1 MEKIHTGLIAFAILA
16 ALAVGLMAA
25 GIVTQ
30 RDPAVVAAI
39 AAQERAKAEKLEAE
53 AATAQAQAAQ
63 ANIETAARLAAL
75 PAIVEGKRWMALS
88 AGIAVAV
95 VLIGLAFAAVLYV
108 CVRAVTLYPNHEGH
122 WPIVLGRLGWQL
134 PGLANGPAP
143 LQIATQAQAAATM
156 IGVTRAS
163 QSNAPVQD
171 IAKRTSQAAQALPV
185 PTFDAATGDGLK
197 LVYVKNGK
205 QSKAQREMQDVE
217 EFVRRGWVIGL
228 QRSHWLGQKFS
239 GSGNKIGRAYYDD
252 LMSKL
257 ARAGLVED
265 IGGHGW
271 QTIVTLDEA
280 LDAFGLAHTGDED
293 VHQIT

>member
-1 MEKIHTGLIAFAILA
+1 MEKIHTGLIVFAILA
-16 ALAVGLMAA
+16 ASAVGLMAA

-30 RDPAVVAAI
+30 RDPAVAAAI
-39 AAQERAKAEKLEAE
+39 AAQERAKAVKLQAEAE
-53 AATAQAQAAQ
+53 VAQAQAAQ

-75 PAIVEGKRWMALS
+75 PAIVESKRWMALS

-108 CVRAVTLYPNHEGH
+108 CVHAVTLYPNEGQ
-122 WPIVLGRLGWQL
+122 WPIVPGRFGWQL

-171 IAKRTSQAAQALPV
+171 IARRTSQAAQALPV
-185 PTFDAATGDGLK
+185 PTFDAATGDGLHI
-197 LVYVKNGK
+197 VYRNGK
-205 QSKAQREMQDVE
+205 QTKAQRELQDIE
-217 EFVRRGWVIGL
+217 EFIRRGWVIGL
-228 QRSHWLGQKFS
+228 QRSNWLGKTFS

-252 LMSKL
+252 LLKNKL
-257 ARAGLVED
+257 AKAGLVED

-280 LDAFGLAHTGDED
+280 LDAFGLAHTTEAALETD
-293 VHQIT
+293 